1 MILFECVSFRY
12 HQNSKTSFSLKEVSF
27 ELQKGEVV
35 GVIGSNGSGKST
47 AAKLASGLIKPSSGR
62 ILVDG
67 VNISESRI
75 SDSENKTIKLRAGI
89 IFQNPENQI
98 VGTTVEEDLAF
109 GLENLQVS
117 NSEMRAKIESI
128 SKRFGL
134 FELLKRP
141 VHELS
146 GGQKQMLCI
155 AGIIVM
161 EPSWLIF
168 DEPTAH
174 LDPWSRRDFWVYV
187 KEQCKEKNIGIIV
200 ISQLPGD
207 LDEFDRILVFSN
219 GELVFNDKSSLYV
232 RPDFESIL

>member
-12 HQNSKTSFSLKEVSF
+12 HQNNKTSFALKEVSF

-47 AAKLASGLIKPSSGR
+47 VAKLASGLIKPSSGR
-62 ILVDG
+62 IFVDG
-67 VNISESRI
+67 IN
-75 SDSENKTIKLRAGI
+75 KLRAGI

-109 GLENLQVS
+109 GLENFQVS
-117 NSEMRAKIESI
+117 NSEMHAKIEGI

-134 FELLKRP
+134 FDLLKRP

-155 AGIIVM
+155 AGTMVM

-187 KEQCKEKNIGIIV
+187 KEVCKERNIGIIV

>member
-12 HQNSKTSFSLKEVSF
+12 NQNNKTSFALKEVSF
-27 ELQKGEVV
+27 ELSKGEVI

-47 AAKLASGLIKPSSGR
+47 AAKIASGLLKPTSGR
-62 ILVDG
+62 ILVDDA
-67 VNISESRI
+67 NITEYRI
-75 SDSENKTIKLRAGI
+75 SPNQNNSVKLIAGI
-89 IFQNPENQI
+89 IFQNPDNQI

-117 NSEMRAKIESI
+117 NSQMQVKIDGI

-134 FELLKRP
+134 FDLLKRP

-155 AGIIVM
+155 AGIMVM

-174 LDPWSRRDFWVYV
+174 LDPWSRRDFWLYV
-187 KEQCKEKNIGIIV
+187 KEVCKERNVGIIV

-207 LDEFDRILVFSN
+207 LDEFDRILVFNN
-219 GELVFNDKSSLYV
+219 GELVFNDKSSSYN
-232 RPDFESIL
+232 RPDFEAVL